1 VTIPEA
7 MEALEQISHVHA
19 SSDTVKVEE
28 RSLPAGCK
36 RCGAPKRPFQVYCGA
51 ACAAE
56 AGA

>member
-1 VTIPEA
+1 